1 MKHLIVE
8 PVDRQLTAYN
18 NHDTDAFVAAYHPA
32 VRIYNFP
39 DELVCDGRDN
49 LRAMY
54 QGIFERAPGIN
65 AALTKRIII
74 QNKVIDEEFVTR
86 RAGKADMR
94 AVAIYEVHEGLITK
108 VFFLKEG

>member
-1 MKHLIVE
+1 MKHSIVE
-8 PVDRQLTAYN
+8 PVDRQLMAYN

-86 RAGKADMR
+86 RAGKADMC
-94 AVAIYEVHEGLITK
+94 AVAIYEVNEGLITK